1 MTSIIRYEILRKGFV
16 EANPNASELELIN
29 ACVNFARACNLY
41 RLESEL
47 LKQHDCLADEIAS
60 RELAQIKK

>member
-1 MTSIIRYEILRKGFV
+1 MTSIIRYELMRKSFV
-16 EANPNASELELIN
+16 EANPQATELEQIN
-29 ACVNFARACNLY
+29 ACINFARACHLY
-41 RLESEL
+41 NVVTEL